1 MSCEYCK
8 CEVEHLSSCPNAD
21 EPIYEHECSICGEGI
36 YEGEQYV
43 LNDDGE
49 YAHYDCPSMKELI
62 DFLGYEILTMRGD
75 DY

>member
-1 MSCEYCK
+1 MSCEYCN
-8 CEVEHLSSCPNAD
+8 CEIGHLNSCPNAD
-21 EPIYEHECSICGEGI
+21 EPKYEHKCSICGEGI
-36 YEGEQYV
+36 YECEQYI

-62 DFLGYEILTMRGD
+62 NFLGYEILTMRGD

>member
-8 CEVEHLSSCPNAD
+8 CEVGHLSFCPNVD

-49 YAHYDCPSMKELI
+49 YAHYDCPSTKELI